1 MFIKF
6 TFKIPRGQ
14 HRESKQP
21 ERQSDRK
28 PTHAELAGALSRT
41 LPLAVWQR
49 PALIGFSPRVGA
61 IPTWTSPPLTS
72 AGVKHQC
79 ASFFSSIW
87 PNNVSRRVEGA
98 RDATRLHRYWSTY
111 SRATRL
117 QDVGLRHSRRDAL
130 EARFRS
136 ATLPVDGWSNFMLCA
151 RNIAIEPQL
160 DRYE

>member
-6 TFKIPRGQ
+6 TFRIQREQ
-14 HRESKQP
+14 HRESKNNQNVG
-21 ERQSDRK
+21 RI
-28 PTHAELAGALSRT
+28 GAARTRSRGAWPDFAARRVAT
-41 LPLAVWQR
+41 PGVDWLP
-49 PALIGFSPRVGA
+49 PRVGA
-61 IPTWTSPPLTS
+61 IPTWTSPPLAS
-72 AGVKHQC
+72 AGVKHKC

-87 PNNVSRRVEGA
+87 PNNVSRRVGGA

-111 SRATRL
+111 LRATRL

-136 ATLPVDGWSNFMLCA
+136 ATLPVDGWSNFMLYA
-151 RNIAIEPQL
+151 RNIATEPQL